1 MLKFGRRA
9 CRRLVR
15 RSETGSTFVEVLVAV
30 VILGLIAASIPPAI
44 IFSTRSVFAQKE
56 RTIAEYLTRNQVEY
70 IKSSAYISGEV
81 GPWDPDGYPDYSE
94 VPVPDNTYEILVVA
108 RPIDVNDVTGEHEGY
123 LAVPGF
129 DEGIQEIT
137 IEVRHVRKEVLT
149 TRAYKVER

>member
-1 MLKFGRRA
+1 MLRFGRRA
-9 CRRLVR
+9 VRRLVR
-15 RSETGSTFVEVLVAV
+15 GSETGSTFVEVLVAV
-30 VILGLIAASIPPAI
+30 TILGLIAASIPPAI
-44 IFSTRSVFAQKE
+44 IFSTKSVFAQKE

-94 VPVPDNTYEILVVA
+94 VPVPDNTYEILVSA

-123 LAVPGF
+123 LGPGL

-137 IEVRHVRKEVLT
+137 IEVRHVGDEVLT
-149 TRAYKVER
+149 TRAYKVEC